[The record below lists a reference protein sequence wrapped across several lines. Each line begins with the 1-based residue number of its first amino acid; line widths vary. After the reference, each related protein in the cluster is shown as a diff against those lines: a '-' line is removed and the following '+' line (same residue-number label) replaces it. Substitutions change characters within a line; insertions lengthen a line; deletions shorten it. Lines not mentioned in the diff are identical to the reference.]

1 MKAAP
6 PRTVRERLTRERVVG
21 AALRIMDAEGLDAVT
36 MRRIGR
42 DLGVEAMSL
51 YNHVENK
58 DDLVRGI
65 LDLVEGEIEGPE
77 AGRDWKAELHRS
89 VVSAHET
96 FSRHPWAAQIWMSS
110 PRGGGRG
117 MRRAEAMLRYL
128 REAGFPEGLTYHAF
142 HVLNAYSLGYTLQ
155 ESSFGFDIEQ
165 IERMAARF
173 LRDFPT
179 DEYPYLAEHIRQH
192 TEPGEHRHGN
202 FEFGLDL
209 VLDGLERLRDAR

>member
-1 MKAAP
+1 M
-6 PRTVRERLTRERVVG
+6 
-21 AALRIMDAEGLDAVT
+21 LRAGLRFVDEQGLDALT
-36 MRRIGR
+36 MRKLAHK
-42 DLGVEAMSL
+42 LGVEAMSL

-65 LDLVEGEIEGPE
+65 LDLVETEIEPPG
-77 AGRDWKAELHRS
+77 AGGDWKAELRRS

-96 FSRHPWAAQIWMSS
+96 FVRHPWAAPIWMSA
-110 PRGGGRG
+110 PRGSGGG
-117 MRRAEAMLRYL
+117 MTRAEATLRCM
-128 REAGFPEGLTYHAF
+128 REAGFPEDLTYHAF

-155 ESSFGFDIEQ
+155 ERTFAGGRQ
-165 IERMAARF
+165 KLERMAARF
-173 LRDFPT
+173 LRDFPV
-179 DEYPYLAEHIRQH
+179 DDYPYLAEHIRQH

>member
-1 MKAAP
+1 MAK
-6 PRTVRERLTRERVVG
+6 RTRPLSKERV
-21 AALRIMDAEGLDAVT
+21 LRAGLRLVDEHGLDALS
-36 MRRIGR
+36 MRRLAR
-42 DLGVEAMSL
+42 KLGVEAMSL

-65 LDLVEGEIEGPE
+65 LDLVESEIEAPG
-77 AGRDWKAELHRS
+77 AGRDWKAELRRS

-110 PRGGGRG
+110 PRGGGGG
-117 MRRAEAMLRYL
+117 MRRAEAMLRCL
-128 REAGFPEGLTYHAF
+128 REAGFQEGLTYHAF

-155 ESSFGFDIEQ
+155 ELSFAFDRAQ
-165 IERMAARF
+165 LERMAARF
-173 LRDFPT
+173 LRDFPA

>member
-1 MKAAP
+1 M
-6 PRTVRERLTRERVVG
+6 PRRTRPLSKERVLRAGLRLVDEHG
-21 AALRIMDAEGLDAVT
+21 LEALS
-36 MRRIGR
+36 MRKLANK
-42 DLGVEAMSL
+42 LGVEAMSL

-58 DDLVRGI
+58 DDLVGGI
-65 LDLVEGEIEGPE
+65 LGLVESEIEAPRVDG
-77 AGRDWKAELHRS
+77 DWKAEVRRS
-89 VVSAHET
+89 VVSAHEA

-110 PRGGGRG
+110 PQGADRGTQ
-117 MRRAEAMLRYL
+117 RAEAMLRSL
-128 REAGFPEGLTYHAF
+128 REAGFSEGLTYHAF

-155 ESSFGFDIEQ
+155 ESSFGFDLEQ
-165 IERMAARF
+165 IEQLAARF

-209 VLDGLERLRDAR
+209 LLDGLERLRDAE